1 MIVLGIETSGL
12 EGSVALVDHE
22 RLLEV
27 RHLNQVGR
35 RHAQALVFEIGEL
48 LKSHGIQPA
57 EVRLVAVSKGPGSF
71 TGLRVG
77 MVCAK
82 TFAYATG
89 SQFASVDTFAAIATN
104 APDEIRRLRVIEDAQ
119 RDEFFVGEYHREGS
133 SRWQQ
138 VAPIQI
144 ISSPNLLALQSDSDL
159 MIGPGLKK
167 LALGGARLRSL
178 DDPEVHRPRAAV
190 IAKLGLDQITQGI
203 GQPPT
208 PDTDFWRAVPF
219 YLRLSAAEE
228 KRELLATQG
237 QPTSETTAG

>member
-27 RHLNQVGR
+27 RHLNQAGR

-57 EVRLVAVSKGPGSF
+57 KVSLVAVSKGPGSF

-104 APDEIRRLRVIEDAQ
+104 APDEYLRLRVIEDAQ

-133 SRWQQ
+133 PRWQQ

-144 ISSPNLLALQSDSDL
+144 ISNPDLLALQSDSDL
-159 MIGPGLKK
+159 VIGPGLKK
-167 LALGGARLRSL
+167 LVLGGARVRSL
-178 DDPEVHRPRAAV
+178 DDPDVHRPRAAI

-203 GQPPT
+203 GQSPSQ
-208 PDTDFWRAVPF
+208 DTDFWRAGPF

-228 KRELLATQG
+228 KRELLAKQG
-237 QPTSETTAG
+237 LPTNETTAG